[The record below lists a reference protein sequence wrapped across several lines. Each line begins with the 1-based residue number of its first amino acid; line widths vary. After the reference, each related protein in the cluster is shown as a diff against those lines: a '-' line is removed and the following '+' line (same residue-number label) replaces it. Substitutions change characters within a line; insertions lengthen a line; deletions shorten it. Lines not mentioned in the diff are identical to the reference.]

1 MDDCIKVMPKRIEFI
16 TKKEAEEKQ
25 KELLNSNIKF
35 ITFFNHVDDVLS
47 MEKEYTDKVA
57 VSFSKPTKIKDFK
70 KRAPESYEK
79 MIETQKYLALNNK
92 LPEDIIG
99 FLSTPKN
106 KEGINIK
113 NDDIHYMFVESHIGV
128 DIIQMAGRVRN
139 KVDVLYIVVDSKPH
153 LDFEDEYE
161 AEISRYPKFISAI
174 ESKLYDLCIENGY
187 NLWEDN
193 VEELAWRKSIV
204 KHEKLKKII
213 DYIHNKFPY
222 IRFDY
227 FDYRFKY
234 YPDRLKSRKYY
245 YSEDLKYKNAVQSSG
260 TLKALTGEWFPN
272 VPVHISKKVKLLKDT
287 EAAVLDY
294 LEGNGWA
301 NKGKVIRK
309 EQIKE
314 ILNELNTITG
324 NENKSLK
331 PLLNKYG
338 YDLVPANK
346 SHNAN
351 RPFVIESIIKE
362 KQAA

>member
-99 FLSTPKN
+99 FLSTSKN

-193 VEELAWRKSIV
+193 MEELAWRKSIV
-204 KHEKLKKII
+204 KHEKLKNLLII
-213 DYIHNKFPY
+213 YIISF
-222 IRFDY
+222 
-227 FDYRFKY
+227 
-234 YPDRLKSRKYY
+234 
-245 YSEDLKYKNAVQSSG
+245 
-260 TLKALTGEWFPN
+260 
-272 VPVHISKKVKLLKDT
+272 HI
-287 EAAVLDY
+287 
-294 LEGNGWA
+294 
-301 NKGKVIRK
+301 
-309 EQIKE
+309 
-314 ILNELNTITG
+314 
-324 NENKSLK
+324 
-331 PLLNKYG
+331 
-338 YDLVPANK
+338 YDL
-346 SHNAN
+346 
-351 RPFVIESIIKE
+351 IILITDLNIT
-362 KQAA
+362 QID